1 MEFSSN
7 PTQLQSSIL
16 KFSNFRHLAMTLSA
30 GFKLAIIEAYYE
42 NGHSLIA
49 VKHSLMS
56 KSSQW
61 GAVARNLSNQQILRV
76 VKQLQTQ
83 HTLKNTSPRG
93 RTKTVIS
100 DKNIERVKRK
110 LELSPRRSTRSL
122 ARERHLSQS
131 SVWRILREEL
141 KKYPYRIQLKE
152 KQTTQNKKAIRRQ

>member
-42 NGHSLIA
+42 NGRSLIA
-49 VKHSLMS
+49 VKRSLMS

-93 RTKTVIS
+93 RTKTVI
-100 DKNIERVKRK
+100 ERVKRK
-110 LELSPRRSTRSL
+110 LELSLRRSTKSL

-152 KQTTQNKKAIRRQ
+152 KQTTQNKKARRRQ